1 MEKEVRDFITEAV
14 NAVYKNVVLENYS
27 FDLKEEVYDIELYHK
42 DSGKTIR
49 IGFRDGGKKR
59 NFDVIPLHAM
69 NAPLGLIEIFTSM
82 MSVYWNAKE
91 KKQTM
96 QESLSDMISSVL
108 EEFEV
113 EEEKLVQ

>member
-14 NAVYKNVVLENYS
+14 NAVYKNVVLENYN

-49 IGFRDGGKKR
+49 IGFQDGAKRR

-82 MSVYWNAKE
+82 MRVYWDAKE

-96 QESLSDMISSVL
+96 QESLSDLVSSVFEEL
-108 EEFEV
+108 E